1 MCAERRLSPV
11 EPVRRLREAA
21 GVDHAHKAPQQKR
34 IDGAHGNILI
44 SDVIDGKYY
53 IFFDEWSQPI
63 VTVVPGNRS
72 GANGDDAIE
81 LGLLLLTAA
90 SFAILPPFNKVL
102 VADTARAAAGG
113 GRVSGGLAARPLVG
127 GRIAGRSTRMGHRG
141 ARRIAGRGSAV
152 HRDRMG
158 TTVYRQRPRWRR

>member
-63 VTVVPGNRS
+63 VTVVP
-72 GANGDDAIE
+72 AIDLE
-81 LGLLLLTAA
+81 
-90 SFAILPPFNKVL
+90 
-102 VADTARAAAGG
+102 
-113 GRVSGGLAARPLVG
+113 
-127 GRIAGRSTRMGHRG
+127 RMGMTLSNWG
-141 ARRIAGRGSAV
+141 FSS
-152 HRDRMG
+152 
-158 TTVYRQRPRWRR
+158 

>member
-53 IFFDEWSQPI
+53 IFLM
-63 VTVVPGNRS
+63 N
-72 GANGDDAIE
+72 GASLSSPSCPAIDLE
-81 LGLLLLTAA
+81 
-90 SFAILPPFNKVL
+90 
-102 VADTARAAAGG
+102 
-113 GRVSGGLAARPLVG
+113 
-127 GRIAGRSTRMGHRG
+127 RMGMTLSNWG
-141 ARRIAGRGSAV
+141 FSS
-152 HRDRMG
+152 
-158 TTVYRQRPRWRR
+158 